1 MAAGDKYWALVETV
15 WEEISIY
22 DGEKI
27 FLAQYENAPT
37 AARLLF
43 AAHWCQSEI
52 RNGGLRQL
60 FLNSTGVL
68 APEAIHGFKAIDTP
82 KLAELIQEAVGLFGK
97 VYPRAK
103 SARKKVLS
111 GANKEEISAKLDN
124 LESKFFQYLE
134 TENGGFENAA
144 DRFAAANGG

>member
-15 WEEISIY
+15 WEKISIY

-27 FLAQYENAPT
+27 FLAQYENAPN

-68 APEAIHGFKAIDTP
+68 TPEAIHGFKAIGTP
-82 KLAELIQEAVGLFGK
+82 KLAEVIQEAVALFGS

-103 SARKKVLS
+103 STRRKVLS
-111 GANKEEISAKLDN
+111 GANKEEISAQLEK
-124 LESKFFQYLE
+124 LESKFFQHME

-144 DRFAAANGG
+144 ARFAAANGG